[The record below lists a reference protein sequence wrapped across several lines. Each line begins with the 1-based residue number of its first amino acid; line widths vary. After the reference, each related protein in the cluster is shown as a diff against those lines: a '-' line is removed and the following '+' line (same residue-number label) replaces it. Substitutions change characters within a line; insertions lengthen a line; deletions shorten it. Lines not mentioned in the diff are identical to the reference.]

1 MSLATSSSAHGKTS
15 PRQNWSS
22 QQQHQYR
29 QLQPQQQAL
38 DTASNSA
45 TAGRRMLPSP
55 VLKQVSQIGLALEDL
70 VPPLIWFFQ
79 FYWFSIELCSCQQM
93 LRTIQWKD
101 RPLAGIAS

>member
-55 VLKQVSQIGLALEDL
+55 VLKQVSRIGLALEL
-70 VPPLIWFFQ
+70 VPPLIWFLNF
-79 FYWFSIELCSCQQM
+79 IEVRSCQQM